1 MGGRQLRHLRV
12 FISKVREGV
21 STHCQREMHNSFW
34 TKKREKRN
42 EGRKWLRWPFGR
54 FFCHVQMG
62 MHLRPG
68 TGSPF
73 GYIALAGD
81 TYIWWTDRT
90 GSRTSI
96 RREGGNY
103 CCTAIGFRWALAL
116 AFYWLFGASS
126 DVVKSLIRP
135 SLKIAYVIRLNP
147 FQTRSSLIAI
157 FISWPLIT
165 IIATLF
171 ICFLFYAKQDAFYSI
186 AIKYLDV
193 LAPIRTS

>member
-1 MGGRQLRHLRV
+1 M
-12 FISKVREGV
+12 ISSRPRKIAAERAAVKCNEWADVNCVIFVYSYQKCVKACHHIAKAKCIIHFER
-21 STHCQREMHNSFW
+21 
-34 TKKREKRN
+34 KRERKKKRN

-96 RREGGNY
+96 RREGGDY
-103 CCTAIGFRWALAL
+103 CCTAIGFRWAWPWPFTNYSRL
-116 AFYWLFGASS
+116 
-126 DVVKSLIRP
+126 VVMLLVS
-135 SLKIAYVIRLNP
+135 Y
-147 FQTRSSLIAI
+147 T
-157 FISWPLIT
+157 
-165 IIATLF
+165 
-171 ICFLFYAKQDAFYSI
+171 SI
-186 AIKYLDV
+186 AENC
-193 LAPIRTS
+193 IRN